1 MCTTTPKTNNTYI
14 GLEIQRVALV
24 DLRRCFEAIVKVWF
38 IKTGGAIEKLFA
50 DKQKK
55 CCYGWDFS
63 LMSCSI

>member
-38 IKTGGAIEKLFA
+38 IKTGGQSKNYLLIS
-50 DKQKK
+50 KK
-55 CCYGWDFS
+55 SVVTVGIFP
-63 LMSCSI
+63 